1 MKKIL
6 FLVTVCILA
15 TVTTFAQRSI
25 QMPKIAGDTVVDAG
39 SVTQKSFSV
48 TGSYSAAAVQIVL
61 TKISG
66 TVAGTT
72 KIQGSLN
79 GTNWEDIGTAFTNTD
94 VASQAKLFTI
104 TGGVPYTS
112 IRVNST
118 GSGTMKA
125 LLTVYYVLKTH

>member
-1 MKKIL
+1 MKKL
-6 FLVTVCILA
+6 AFLVTVCLLA
-15 TVTTFAQRSI
+15 AVTTFAQRAT

-39 SVTQKSFSV
+39 SVTQKSFQVS
-48 TGSYSAAAVQIVL
+48 GSYSAAAVQVVL

-79 GTNWEDIGTAFTNTD
+79 GTNWEDIGSAFTHTD

-104 TGGVPYTS
+104 TSGVPYTYL
-112 IRVNST
+112 RVNST